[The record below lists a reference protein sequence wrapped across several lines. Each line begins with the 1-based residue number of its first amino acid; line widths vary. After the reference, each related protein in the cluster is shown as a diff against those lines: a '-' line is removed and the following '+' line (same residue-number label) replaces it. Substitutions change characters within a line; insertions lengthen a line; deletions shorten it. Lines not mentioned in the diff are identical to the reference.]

1 MENRK
6 MNVDRWVD
14 GRLAMLEPA
23 RGWRPDVASALVR
36 VRERDRVYHVRRRRW
51 AWVAIAAS
59 VASLT
64 VLSVPGRCDS
74 PTSNSCGQPLAGR
87 IWNQVFPKPAEVQPR
102 IAVTPVPS
110 PVAAVPPAPV
120 PAPAVTVAQNRPT
133 SPSSGKPA
141 PAVPAS
147 SYNTHFKEFGSPT
160 APITVEVY
168 TDYECPAC
176 AVLYQQAIPM
186 LVSQYVQTGKVK
198 MLHRDFPLTQH
209 PYARLAARFANA
221 AGRLGQYDV
230 VVNHLFQTQNDWSA
244 NGNVD
249 RAVAQVLA
257 PGVMQQVRA
266 MVQNDNTL
274 DDTVNADAAMGM
286 SDRLT
291 QTPTLV
297 VVSKGKRQ
305 VIAGVPEMN
314 LLQTYL
320 NQLLAK

>member
-1 MENRK
+1 M
-6 MNVDRWVD
+6 
-14 GRLAMLEPA
+14 
-23 RGWRPDVASALVR
+23 
-36 VRERDRVYHVRRRRW
+36 
-51 AWVAIAAS
+51 
-59 VASLT
+59 
-64 VLSVPGRCDS
+64 
-74 PTSNSCGQPLAGR
+74 
-87 IWNQVFPKPAEVQPR
+87 
-102 IAVTPVPS
+102 
-110 PVAAVPPAPV
+110 
-120 PAPAVTVAQNRPT
+120 
-133 SPSSGKPA
+133 
-141 PAVPAS
+141 
-147 SYNTHFKEFGSPT
+147 
-160 APITVEVY
+160 
-168 TDYECPAC
+168 
-176 AVLYQQAIPM
+176 
-186 LVSQYVQTGKVK
+186 
-198 MLHRDFPLTQH
+198 
-209 PYARLAARFANA
+209 
-221 AGRLGQYDV
+221 
-230 VVNHLFQTQNDWSA
+230 NHLFQTQNDWSA

>member
-1 MENRK
+1 MGCHCRFGGIA
-6 MNVDRWVD
+6 DRAFCSGTLRFADFELLWT
-14 GRLAMLEPA
+14 A
-23 RGWRPDVASALVR
+23 
-36 VRERDRVYHVRRRRW
+36 
-51 AWVAIAAS
+51 
-59 VASLT
+59 
-64 VLSVPGRCDS
+64 
-74 PTSNSCGQPLAGR
+74 AGR

-221 AGRLGQYDV
+221 AG
-230 VVNHLFQTQNDWSA
+230 WA
-244 NGNVD
+244 N
-249 RAVAQVLA
+249 
-257 PGVMQQVRA
+257 
-266 MVQNDNTL
+266 T
-274 DDTVNADAAMGM
+274 TWW
-286 SDRLT
+286 
-291 QTPTLV
+291 
-297 VVSKGKRQ
+297 
-305 VIAGVPEMN
+305 
-314 LLQTYL
+314 
-320 NQLLAK
+320 